1 MISVVGALAGDWR
14 EKEIAMKMQD
24 ADLMVIG
31 GGPAGLSASING
43 ASEGLVV
50 RLIDNGHAL
59 GGQAKESSAIEN
71 YPGFPDGISGER
83 LMSACVLQASKFNTK
98 FHCPVTIRRI
108 AKDGRWFVITDDDRT
123 EYAAK
128 SALLSNG
135 LSYRRLQC
143 ENLDRL
149 MGKGCFYGVPSG
161 RNYHRDCRIAIVGGA
176 NSAGQAAVNLA
187 SSGKTKITLI
197 IRKTIKTQ
205 MSKYLW
211 ERIQR
216 TPNIEICEH
225 SEIVAVEG
233 KAFMTTMHFTH
244 DGKAREVKMDYMFIF
259 IGAVPKTSWL
269 DGVVAM
275 DEKFYVKTWRDV
287 SPGTLPYETSITGLF
302 AAGDV
307 RLSTTKR
314 IATAIGEGAGALQ
327 MVHSYLAG
335 VLT

>member
-1 MISVVGALAGDWR
+1 
-14 EKEIAMKMQD
+14 MKMQD

-50 RLIDNGHAL
+50 RLMDNGHTL

-71 YPGFPDGISGER
+71 YPGFPDGITGER
-83 LMSACVLQASKFNTK
+83 LMSACVLQASKFATK
-98 FHCPVTIRRI
+98 FHCPVTIRKI
-108 AKDGRWFVITDDDRT
+108 AKDGNWFISTDDDRT
-123 EYAAK
+123 EYASKA
-128 SALLSNG
+128 ALLSNG
-135 LSYRRLQC
+135 LSYRRLQA

-197 IRKTIKTQ
+197 IRKTIKAQ
-205 MSKYLW
+205 MSKYLI
-211 ERIQR
+211 ERIEGH
-216 TPNIEICEH
+216 PNIEVCEN
-225 SEIVAVEG
+225 SEVVAVEG
-233 KAFMTTMHFTH
+233 KAFLTNLHFTH
-244 DGKAREVKMDYMFIF
+244 NGESRSVKMDFMFVF

-269 DGVVAM
+269 DGIVEM
-275 DEKFYVKTWRDV
+275 DVKYYVKTWRDV
-287 SPGTLPYETSITGLF
+287 SRERALPYETSIPGLF

-307 RLSTTKR
+307 RLSGTKR

-327 MVHSYLAG
+327 MVHGYLSG
-335 VLT
+335 NL